1 MAPGDCGCN
10 RRRPNDLYF
19 FLPDAHRS
27 LRYRQSIQS
36 EGGGAS
42 FASEGKMS
50 TVPLPSALDAQT
62 QAFPVL
68 GQAQVSRIRS
78 ASKLRQVKEGEI
90 LFKPGDANVPFF
102 VVLSGGVEIVQPD
115 LAGEHLIATHVPG
128 QFTGEMTM
136 ISGRRCLV
144 LGRVTKAGELMELSG
159 DGLRSLVAKDAE
171 LGEIFMRAFILRRLA
186 LISHGYG
193 NLILLGSRHSA
204 NTLRLR
210 EFLTRNGHPH
220 TYVDLDTDKSS
231 QELLDRFDLKVDQI
245 PVVICQ
251 ASAVLRNPPIQELA
265 DCIGLNIAI
274 DETQVR
280 DLIIVGAG
288 PSGLAAG
295 VYAASEGLNVLLI
308 ETASP
313 GGQAASSSKI
323 ENYLGFPMGVSGQEL
338 AARALAQVEKFG
350 ARMMVAR
357 SVAELECDKR
367 PYKIRLDNGD
377 KLAARAIVI
386 ATGAQYNK
394 PHLANLEKFE
404 GQGIYYGATFMESQ
418 LCGEEEVVVVGGG
431 NSAGQAA
438 VFLSETARKVYML
451 VRSSEL
457 SSTMSRYLIRRIEA
471 NPAIE
476 LHLKTEIVG
485 LEGGAHLERI
495 AWQNKTSG
503 ETSIH
508 EIRHL
513 FIMAGAS
520 PRTEWLQGCIA
531 LDEKG
536 FILTGR
542 DLETGT
548 SGWAQARPPHMLE
561 TSLPGVFAVGDVRSG
576 NVKRVASAVGEGA
589 IAIHLVHRA
598 LAEL

>member
-1 MAPGDCGCN
+1 MSS
-10 RRRPNDLYF
+10 
-19 FLPDAHRS
+19 LP
-27 LRYRQSIQS
+27 I
-36 EGGGAS
+36 
-42 FASEGKMS
+42 
-50 TVPLPSALDAQT
+50 PSALDART

-68 GQAQVSRIRS
+68 TEAQINRIRPGG
-78 ASKLRQVKEGEI
+78 KLREVKKDEI
-90 LFKPGDANVPFF
+90 LFEPGDLSVPFF
-102 VVLSGGVEIVQPD
+102 VLLAGAMQIVQPD
-115 LAGEHLIATHVPG
+115 LVGERLITTQGPG

-136 ISGRRCLV
+136 ISGQRCLV
-144 LGRVTKAGELMELSG
+144 RARMTEAGKLLELSG

-171 LGEIFMRAFILRRLA
+171 LSEIFMRAFILRRLA
-186 LISHGYG
+186 LISLGYG

-210 EFLTRNGHPH
+210 EFLTRNGHPF
-220 TYVDLDTDKSS
+220 TYVDLDIDKSS
-231 QELLDRFDLKVDQI
+231 QELLDRFQVRLDEI

-251 ASAVLRNPPIQELA
+251 AHGVLRNPSIQKLA
-265 DCIGLNIAI
+265 DCIGFNSAI
-274 DETQVR
+274 DEIQVR

-288 PSGLAAG
+288 PSGLAVA

-308 ETASP
+308 EAASP
-313 GGQAASSSKI
+313 GGQAGSSSKI
-323 ENYLGFPMGVSGQEL
+323 ENYLGFPTGVSGQEL
-338 AARALAQVEKFG
+338 AARAIAQVEKFG
-350 ARMMVAR
+350 AKMMVAH
-357 SVAELECDKR
+357 SVARLECEKH
-367 PYKIRLDNGD
+367 PYEILLDNGN
-377 KLAARAIVI
+377 KLAARAVVI

-394 PHLANLEKFE
+394 PHLPDLERFE

-418 LCGEEEVVVVGGG
+418 LCEQEEVVVVGGG

-457 SSTMSRYLIRRIEA
+457 SSTMSRYLIQRIEA

-476 LHLKTEIVG
+476 LHFKTEIVG
-485 LEGGAHLERI
+485 LEGGSHLDGI
-495 AWQNKTSG
+495 TWQDKTSG
-503 ETSIH
+503 ETSTR

-520 PRTEWLQGCIA
+520 PRTDWLRGCVA
-531 LDEKG
+531 LDDKG

-548 SGWAQARPPHMLE
+548 GAPAMGWTLARTPSMLE
-561 TSLPGVFAVGDVRSG
+561 TSLPGIFAVGDVRSG
-576 NVKRVASAVGEGA
+576 SVKRVASAVGEGA
-589 IAIHLVHRA
+589 IAVHLVHRA